1 MHKYPESVFE
11 PLASARMLVYILIL
25 AMLVIVGSLIWLV
38 A

>member
-25 AMLVIVGSLIWLV
+25 AVLVIMAGLIWLV